1 MTAIRNHP
9 MTNQEKKEYL
19 ERYKWTSIEVKK
31 LKEQINEL
39 KASAL
44 PGAISYDGMPH
55 GSGGGKFDL
64 SDYAARLDGLIQKY
78 RQTLRRKMK
87 ELHDITE
94 ALDQLEQKDG
104 ESIKFAT
111 LLRLRYVYCYD
122 WEQIATDM
130 SYSEDYVK
138 RRLHSLALTA
148 FEPVVNN
155 QTCS

>member
-1 MTAIRNHP
+1 

-19 ERYKWTSIEVKK
+19 ERYKWTLIEVKK

-94 ALDQLEQKDG
+94 ALDQLERKDG

-111 LLRLRYVYCYD
+111 LLRLRYVYGYD

>member
-1 MTAIRNHP
+1 

-64 SDYAARLDGLIQKY
+64 SDYAARLDDLIQKY

-111 LLRLRYVYCYD
+111 LLRLRYVYGYD

-148 FEPVVNN
+148 FEPIANN

>member
-1 MTAIRNHP
+1 MN
-9 MTNQEKKEYL
+9 
-19 ERYKWTSIEVKK
+19 EVKK

-94 ALDQLEQKDG
+94 ALDKLEQKDS

-111 LLRLRYVYCYD
+111 LLRLRYVYGYD

-148 FEPVVNN
+148 FEPIANN

>member
-1 MTAIRNHP
+1 MN
-9 MTNQEKKEYL
+9 NQEKKEYL

-55 GSGGGKFDL
+55 GSGGSKFDL

-78 RQTLRRKMK
+78 RQTLRRKTK

-111 LLRLRYVYCYD
+111 LLRLRYVYGYD

-148 FEPVVNN
+148 FEPVANN

>member
-1 MTAIRNHP
+1 
-9 MTNQEKKEYL
+9 MTNQGKKEYL

-44 PGAISYDGMPH
+44 PRAISYDGMPH

-111 LLRLRYVYCYD
+111 LLRLRYVYGYD

>member
-1 MTAIRNHP
+1 MN
-9 MTNQEKKEYL
+9 NQEKKEYL

-78 RQTLRRKMK
+78 RQTHRRKLN

-94 ALDQLEQKDG
+94 ALDQLEQKDV

-111 LLRLRYVYCYD
+111 LLRLRYVHGYD

-130 SYSEDYVK
+130 GYSEDYVK

>member
-1 MTAIRNHP
+1 MN
-9 MTNQEKKEYL
+9 NQEKKEYL
-19 ERYKWTSIEVKK
+19 ERYKWTSIEVER

-39 KASAL
+39 KTSAL
-44 PGAISYDGMPH
+44 PGAISCDGMPH

-78 RQTLRRKMK
+78 RQTLWRKVK

-94 ALDQLEQKDG
+94 ALDELERKDS
-104 ESIKFAT
+104 ESIKFAM
-111 LLRLRYVYCYD
+111 LLRLRYIYGYD

-148 FEPVVNN
+148 FEPIENS

>member
-1 MTAIRNHP
+1 MN
-9 MTNQEKKEYL
+9 NQEKKEYL

-78 RQTLRRKMK
+78 RQTHRRKLK

-94 ALDQLEQKDG
+94 ALDQLEQKDV

-111 LLRLRYVYCYD
+111 LLRLRYVHGYD

-130 SYSEDYVK
+130 GYSEDYVK

>member
-1 MTAIRNHP
+1 

-19 ERYKWTSIEVKK
+19 ERYKWTSIEVKR
-31 LKEQINEL
+31 LKEQIDEL

-111 LLRLRYVYCYD
+111 LLRFRYVYGYD

>member
-1 MTAIRNHP
+1 MN
-9 MTNQEKKEYL
+9 NQEKKEYL

-78 RQTLRRKMK
+78 RQTLRRKVK

-94 ALDQLEQKDG
+94 ALEQLERKDS

-111 LLRLRYVYCYD
+111 LLRLRYIYGYD

-148 FEPVVNN
+148 FEPIENS

>member
-1 MTAIRNHP
+1 MN
-9 MTNQEKKEYL
+9 NQEKKEYL
-19 ERYKWTSIEVKK
+19 KRYKWTSIEVKK

-78 RQTLRRKMK
+78 RQTHRRKLK

-94 ALDQLEQKDG
+94 ALDQLELKDS

-111 LLRLRYVYCYD
+111 LLRLRYVHGYD

-130 SYSEDYVK
+130 GYSEDYVK

>member
-1 MTAIRNHP
+1 MN
-9 MTNQEKKEYL
+9 NQEKKEYL
-19 ERYKWTSIEVKK
+19 ERYKWTSIEVER

-55 GSGGGKFDL
+55 GSGGGKLDL
-64 SDYAARLDGLIQKY
+64 SDYAAKLDGLIQKY

-94 ALDQLEQKDG
+94 ALDQLERQDG

-111 LLRLRYVYCYD
+111 LLRLRYVYGYD

>member
-1 MTAIRNHP
+1 
-9 MTNQEKKEYL
+9 
-19 ERYKWTSIEVKK
+19 
-31 LKEQINEL
+31 
-39 KASAL
+39 
-44 PGAISYDGMPH
+44 MPH

-78 RQTLRRKMK
+78 RQTLRQKMK

-94 ALDQLEQKDG
+94 ALDKLEQKDS

-111 LLRLRYVYCYD
+111 LLRLRYVYGYD

>member
-1 MTAIRNHP
+1 

>member
-1 MTAIRNHP
+1 MN
-9 MTNQEKKEYL
+9 NQEKKEYL

-78 RQTLRRKMK
+78 RQALRRKMK

-104 ESIKFAT
+104 EGIKFAT
-111 LLRLRYVYCYD
+111 LLRLRYVYGYD
-122 WEQIATDM
+122 WEQIATTM
-130 SYSEDYVK
+130 RYSEDYVK

-148 FEPVVNN
+148 FEPIANN
-155 QTCS
+155 

>member
-1 MTAIRNHP
+1 MSGKGPAEIARELEIPEATVRCWKRRYQW
-9 MTNQEKKEYL
+9 TREKPK
-19 ERYKWTSIEVKK
+19 
-31 LKEQINEL
+31 
-39 KASAL
+39 
-44 PGAISYDGMPH
+44 
-55 GSGGGKFDL
+55 
-64 SDYAARLDGLIQKY
+64 
-78 RQTLRRKMK
+78 RKMK

-94 ALDQLEQKDG
+94 ALDQLERKDS

-111 LLRLRYVYCYD
+111 LLRLRYVYGYD
-122 WEQIATDM
+122 WERIATDM

>member
-1 MTAIRNHP
+1 MN
-9 MTNQEKKEYL
+9 NQEKKEYL

-78 RQTLRRKMK
+78 RQTHRRKLK

-111 LLRLRYVYCYD
+111 LLRLRYVYGYD

-130 SYSEDYVK
+130 SYSEDYIK

>member
-1 MTAIRNHP
+1 MN
-9 MTNQEKKEYL
+9 NQEKKEYL

-31 LKEQINEL
+31 LKEQIDEL

-94 ALDQLEQKDG
+94 ALDQLERKDS

-111 LLRLRYVYCYD
+111 LLRLRYVYGYD

-148 FEPVVNN
+148 FEPIENN

>member
-1 MTAIRNHP
+1 MN
-9 MTNQEKKEYL
+9 NQEKKEYL

-64 SDYAARLDGLIQKY
+64 SDYAARLDGLIQQY

-94 ALDQLEQKDG
+94 ALDQLERKDS

-111 LLRLRYVYCYD
+111 LLRLRYVYGYD

-148 FEPVVNN
+148 FEPIANN

>member
-1 MTAIRNHP
+1 MN
-9 MTNQEKKEYL
+9 NQEKKEYL
-19 ERYKWTSIEVKK
+19 ERYKWTSIEVKR

-64 SDYAARLDGLIQKY
+64 SDYAAKLDGLIQKY
-78 RQTLRRKMK
+78 RQTLRRKVK
-87 ELHDITE
+87 ELHEIIE
-94 ALDQLEQKDG
+94 ALDQLEQKDSEG
-104 ESIKFAT
+104 VKLAT
-111 LLRLRYVYCYD
+111 LLRLRYVDGYE
-122 WEQIATDM
+122 WERIAAEM

-148 FEPVVNN
+148 FEPIANN

>member
-1 MTAIRNHP
+1 

-31 LKEQINEL
+31 LKEQIDEL

-94 ALDQLEQKDG
+94 ALDQLEQKDS

>member
-1 MTAIRNHP
+1 MN
-9 MTNQEKKEYL
+9 NQEKKEYL

-31 LKEQINEL
+31 LKEQINQL

-55 GSGGGKFDL
+55 GSGGGNFDL

-78 RQTLRRKMK
+78 RQTYRRKLK

-111 LLRLRYVYCYD
+111 LLRLRYVYGYD
-122 WEQIATDM
+122 WERIATDM